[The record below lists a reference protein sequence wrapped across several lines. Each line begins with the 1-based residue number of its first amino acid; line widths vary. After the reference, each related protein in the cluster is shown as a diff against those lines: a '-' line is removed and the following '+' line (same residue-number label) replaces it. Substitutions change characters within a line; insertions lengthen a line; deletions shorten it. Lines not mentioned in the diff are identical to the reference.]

1 MADETI
7 RIDTRIDTDSAERD
21 LDELKKKLK
30 DTSAEGKK
38 GFNEAG
44 KALDTADKS
53 TKGLTSSMSALGKVL
68 SGISAVAVAKKV
80 VDGIK
85 DINVA
90 TEEAYSSLRKASTL
104 FGDVNVNQ
112 QEMLKKLA
120 SISSETGS
128 SISELGEA
136 MYQAMSAGVAPTEDM
151 ADVLAVVTKSAKLA
165 KGGFTETSKAM
176 SASLSVINAYKMNVS
191 DIDKVQGILL
201 QTQNKGVTTVNEL
214 GNALS
219 KVTPAAAAFGVSFE
233 QVASA
238 LALMTK
244 QGTNT
249 DVAATALA
257 TALSELGKSGTTASK
272 NLKKAADAAG
282 LSEDTFSG
290 LLSEGYNLSEI
301 LTLMS
306 DYAEQNGLSMVDMF
320 GSIEA
325 GRATLQ
331 LSGSNLEDF
340 NGILASMGESAG
352 LVQESFEK
360 TISPADR
367 LTSSFNALKVKM
379 GNEFKPIVDTVYT
392 SLANVMDKMVGQKGS
407 AEDLDTAITN
417 LNSALD
423 NYATAQQVAKD
434 KTDSTSL
441 SMEIMA
447 QDSVRTTLRT
457 LGESWTAYNGY
468 LESAQNN
475 LAGFKDRMSEID
487 LALRQE
493 AEFSLKRMGSNID
506 ASTLTLRQAI
516 NAILTEMKNAPSGDG
531 IWTYNDGKATRKK
544 ESILS
549 LIQEYNSLST
559 SVDNAEE
566 REKSFSEQMDSAAKT
581 IAQFVVDGKLSMNDV
596 YVYAT
601 GMYDAVEKAMSSLSK
616 STEEVKTAGEAAA
629 IAGEQISVAAESTT
643 STVGTQSDEL
653 SEYIRR
659 FGQINE
665 EFNNLRN
672 AGELLGESLYSP
684 QDELETLKSL
694 YVSWIKDVGQGSLVL
709 ESLKKRIEELGGSID
724 NLNASLEVEGFKTSL
739 DETISK
745 FEKLSEASE
754 VLGDEYYSMESY
766 LKDLESLYAGALVEG
781 IDASSDAMKN
791 LADEIE
797 RIKGIIEKADD
808 ATIDWEGTL
817 KDFGK
822 SALTAG
828 LKSVSAAFD
837 EIFQKEENLKKL
849 EEELSELS
857 SKEKDNLDAVAEAQE
872 DLDDAK
878 ARENE
883 KDIRSAEKKLKAAK
897 DTLEATQKMIAATK
911 DEKKA
916 VEDGTSVWK
925 AFGNSAME
933 ALASVLQALGEQLAA
948 QAVASLFSPGG
959 LGMAALATLG
969 SLAAFAAASW
979 ARSQKFA
986 QGGIVGGTSY
996 SGDNVIA
1003 RVNSGELILNMAQ
1016 QDNVANA
1023 LSALADMSGIGV
1035 AGGAGVN
1042 VYLSGASFYG
1052 LDEPAVGKAIYDNIQ
1067 QLHYE
1072 GVI

>member
-120 SISSETGS
+120 SIAAETGS

-272 NLKKAADAAG
+272 NLKEAADAAG

-423 NYATAQQVAKD
+423 NYAKAQQVAKD
-434 KTDSTSL
+434 KTDSASL

-487 LALRQE
+487 IALRQE

-531 IWTYNDGKATRKK
+531 IWTYNDGTATRKK

-549 LIQEYNSLST
+549 LIQEYDSLST

-566 REKSFSEQMDSAAKT
+566 SEKSFSEQMDSAAKT

-694 YVSWIKDVGQGSLVL
+694 YVSWVKDVGQGSLVL

-739 DETISK
+739 DETIEK
-745 FEKLSEASE
+745 FEKLSQASG

-766 LKDLESLYAGALVEG
+766 LKDLENLYANGLVDG
-781 IDASSDAMKN
+781 LDASDDAMKR
-791 LADEIE
+791 LEEEIKRIRGEIDKTE
-797 RIKGIIEKADD
+797 RTTSKWVESLQDLLDSAIRSG
-808 ATIDWEGTL
+808 L
-817 KDFGK
+817 KTT
-822 SALTAG
+822 SAL
-828 LKSVSAAFD
+828 FD
-837 EIFQKEENLKKL
+837 EIFQKEEKVKKL
-849 EEELSELS
+849 TEELSDLATKEEENLKAIETAQNEL
-857 SKEKDNLDAVAEAQE
+857 NDATARGNEA
-872 DLDDAK
+872 DK
-878 ARENE
+878 T
-883 KDIRSAEKKLKAAK
+883 SAEERLLKAQN
-897 DTLEATQKMIAATK
+897 TLKSTKALISATK

-916 VEDGTSVWK
+916 VEDGSSAWK
-925 AFGNSAME
+925 AWANAGMQ
-933 ALASVLQALGEQLAA
+933 ALASVLEGLAGELAA
-948 QAVASLFSPGG
+948 K
-959 LGMAALATLG
+959 AALALFDWSTMWKSPL
-969 SLAAFAAASW
+969 LAAGSVAAYAAASW

-986 QGGIVGGTSY
+986 SGGIVGGTSY

-1016 QDNVANA
+1016 QDNVAKA
-1023 LSALADMSGIGV
+1023 LSTLADMSGIGTS
-1035 AGGAGVN
+1035 GGAGVN

>member
-1 MADETI
+1 MADEVI

-30 DTSAEGKK
+30 NTSTEGKK

-53 TKGLTSSMSALGKVL
+53 TKGLTVSMSALSKVL
-68 SGISAVAVAKKV
+68 SGISAVAITKKV

-104 FGDVNVNQ
+104 FGDVNVDQ

-120 SISSETGS
+120 SIAAETGS

-151 ADVLAVVTKSAKLA
+151 ADVLDVVTKSAKLA

-272 NLKKAADAAG
+272 NLKEAADAAG

-331 LSGSNLEDF
+331 LSGGNLEDF

-468 LESAQNN
+468 LESAQNK

-531 IWTYNDGKATRKK
+531 IWTYNDGTATRKK

-549 LIQEYNSLST
+549 LIQEYDSLST

-566 REKSFSEQMDSAAKT
+566 SEKSFSEQMDSAAKT

-643 STVGTQSDEL
+643 STVGMQSDEL

-709 ESLKKRIEELGGSID
+709 DSLKKRIEELGGSVD
-724 NLNASLEVEGFKTSL
+724 SLNSSLEIEGFKTAV
-739 DETISK
+739 DETIGK
-745 FEKLSEASE
+745 FDKLSEASNI
-754 VLGDEYYSMESY
+754 LGDSYYSMESY
-766 LKDLESLYAGALVEG
+766 LRDLEDLYANGLVDG

-797 RIKGIIEKADD
+797 RIKGIIEKAND
-808 ATIDWEGTL
+808 ATVDWKGTWDDFRKQGYASLL
-817 KDFGK
+817 KDI
-822 SALTAG
+822 S
-828 LKSVSAAFD
+828 SAFD
-837 EIFQKEENLKKL
+837 EIFQKESNLVKL
-849 EEELSELS
+849 EEELSDLAKKELDD
-857 SKEKDNLDAVAEAQE
+857 KEAVEEAQSA
-872 DLDDAK
+872 LDDAT
-878 ARENE
+878 ARGNAYAI
-883 KDIRSAEKKLKAAK
+883 DSAEEKLRKAKETLKA
-897 DTLEATQKMIAATK
+897 TQNTIEAVNK
-911 DEKKA
+911 EKKA
-916 VEDGTSVWK
+916 VEDGSSVWK
-925 AFGNSAME
+925 AFGNSAMQSM
-933 ALASVLQALGEQLAA
+933 ASVLESLGSSLAA
-948 QAVASLFSPGG
+948 QAAAALIGMNWGG
-959 LGMAALATLG
+959 AALATAG
-969 SLAAFAAASW
+969 SLAAYAAASW

-986 QGGIVGGTSY
+986 SGGIVGGTSY

-1016 QDNVANA
+1016 QDNVAKA
-1023 LSALADMSGIGV
+1023 LSTLADMSGLGTGQGGGV
-1035 AGGAGVN
+1035 S